1 MVCEFEGRCCQC
13 AQRSTMCCTDL
24 LIMKHNVKSCCC
36 GYIKKVFSELLP
48 CAFKAFLCKRRGA
61 RFKGVF
67 PHPKVHFGQVFPL
80 FFGQMSGG
88 RSRYSKRGVEGS
100 LASHGQE
107 GRERKTVFPSLLP
120 ARPLF
125 VCVVGKHG
133 TETGSSLSKIRLL
146 EPSGGGGVPFNWQL
160 PTSTVLPAVPLLE
173 PQQAI
178 DKYFEDDR

>member
-1 MVCEFEGRCCQC
+1 MVCEFEFRCCQC
-13 AQRSTMCCTDL
+13 AQRSTMCCTDF
-24 LIMKHNVKSCCC
+24 LIIKHNVKSCCC

-88 RSRYSKRGVEGS
+88 RSRYSKRGVECS
-100 LASHGQE
+100 LTSHGQE
-107 GRERKTVFPSLLP
+107 RRERKTVFPSLLP

-125 VCVVGKHG
+125 VCVVGKARDG
-133 TETGSSLSKIRLL
+133 NGRAVSPRFAFYSL
-146 EPSGGGGVPFNWQL
+146 PGGGGDPVHLAVANVHRVARG
-160 PTSTVLPAVPLLE
+160 STIGTTAGYRQV
-173 PQQAI
+173 
-178 DKYFEDDR
+178 F